1 MAENC
6 NGNDGNEVPF
16 NQAQLE
22 WLARRIGQ
30 APLQLS
36 GSSPME
42 SHQQGSSRGAEQGS
56 QPSSKSSK
64 VTTCKSR

>member
-6 NGNDGNEVPF
+6 NGNDVPF
-16 NQAQLE
+16 NQAQLD
-22 WLARRIGQ
+22 WLAQRFGQ

-42 SHQQGSSRGAEQGS
+42 SHQQGPSRGAEQGA

-64 VTTCKSR
+64 VTTYKWR